1 MGYGINK
8 KSTPKMNGE
17 IPSVPIT
24 TLAGISSLTDL
35 LPEMP
40 LPTPLP
46 QTMSNK
52 SLLFHPRVAE
62 EAQILLS
69 VHDDNLV
76 PQLIHSLIET
86 SAEHIELKDH
96 FAGTDHLIEH
106 QQNIPVLLKAILQ
119 RNPNAFKGPNTQAA
133 RASCTRAPAVSNFV
147 PQPAAAPSFPLVE
160 QNAVFPNLMPQHQQP
175 PPPQQVTPNRFVNNL
190 SGLEQ
195 CSFSGNFNQ
204 QAPAAMSMPMPT
216 LAQTPQQLLKV
227 LEEDKVVNGSN
238 SSFAAAANRALQN
251 CNEPQHNALK
261 EEHKPVASN
270 SASAPPPPPP
280 AEPVKNSSVF
290 KIKEPRVMLNR
301 LNPEDEALM
310 QKSLKEFAQNKP
322 DLANKLGITQCKE
335 NNTSRRAATRSK
347 YKEVSSSSDSDE
359 ETAKKSNSKIF
370 KNKGRE
376 KEALR
381 KRERE
386 EKRSKQQDDDY
397 ELPDFESP
405 SRGRN
410 SNSTDE
416 SPRKKIRRIERK
428 LVPVIQKLTTDEL
441 MESNTYQRFSKCV
454 DLIFE
459 NTEDLD
465 LNAEFEE
472 DMDVPSEALIPKY
485 QLQDLY
491 SEAAKLKTMG
501 ATQSI
506 PPERLVRLMNIL
518 EKNIRDG
525 ARVSP
530 LADPDDDEEETKLWH
545 DIAMERVLR
554 GVDSSLSVLYIL
566 TSANM
571 PKRVYLEDVIDR
583 VVLFTKYQLS
593 NTIFPSF
600 DPVYRVTSK
609 KDGVSAKKKRAHN
622 KEVREKSILLLY
634 NKLNE
639 VVGLLSELLSIQ
651 VLTDTAVLNVSTL
664 SVSPFFVEKVSE
676 LQLSSLKLV
685 TTIFTRYEKHRRLLL
700 DDILASIARLP
711 SNKRS
716 LRSYRLNNQEH
727 IQMLTALV
735 LQLIQCVV
743 VLPDRLHKSKD
754 GKSVPAD
761 APPAEGEDG
770 KLANSITQVDR
781 DVFVRTRHDLAI
793 QLAGTFLTVFLNKC
807 GNKNEEIDYR
817 PLFENFVQDLLTTA
831 NKPEWPA
838 AEMLLSLLG
847 NILVKNFMNKGTDMS
862 LRVASLDYLGVVA
875 ARLRKDAVSS
885 SLKVDSINKLINEI
899 KEEERKDLEETGSNE
914 KKAKKSENV
923 SAMEE
928 EEERC
933 QYLQKVLLDYL
944 AVNAQGDQCFNY
956 ARHFYIVIW
965 FKGAADEISRHFD
978 NIVKTNKKTKKK
990 KKKKKGGDSESEEDE
1005 SDEDSD
1011 AKEEHENAEVTALVE
1026 KRKCFLMSKVKP
1038 FEDTGGGK
1046 TQVLQTYIDYDS
1058 AELICRYLA
1067 SKRPFSYSF
1076 DVYLMQ
1082 ILKVLNEHSIAI
1094 RTKAMKC
1101 LTMVVEADPS
1111 ILGRTNMQYGV
1122 QHSFLDHATSVR
1134 EAAVDLVGKFVL
1146 SCPDLIDKYY
1156 DMLSQRILDTGVS
1169 VRKRVIKIMK
1179 DICIECP
1186 EFPKIPEICIKMIR
1200 RVNDEEGIRKLV
1212 MEVFQNMWFTPV
1224 KERPHL
1230 DNNAL
1235 LRKVLNITEVVY
1247 LCKDTG
1253 LDWFEQLLQSL
1264 FKPKEDK
1271 DDAAKVQTQ
1280 PPQALLTACK
1290 QIVHCLIENVL
1301 RLEGTRFESSSETMT
1316 PEEALTQ
1323 RLVASLTTLYLLA
1336 KIRPQLLIDHATTL
1350 QPYLSLKCKSSA
1362 DFQIISCVARTL
1374 ELVVPLIEHPSESFM
1389 AQLEEDAVKLILQ
1402 HEKSVVAS
1410 CLSCLGSVVNN
1421 VTKNFKLIK
1430 DCFKNY
1436 YGTIT
1441 SYKQLHLKD
1450 KNDPRLNQHKA
1461 YFKRALFTVGLLI
1474 RHFDFTLPEVNEG
1487 LPPDIKEQV
1496 FQTLFYFLQNG
1507 NFDVQYFTLQA
1518 IGSMCIRHYDY
1529 MLMDD
1534 LKNMYHLLLT
1544 DKDAHI
1550 AMRIQVLSNIE
1561 TYLQE
1566 EELRMIKQDQEWA
1579 KLSKKENLKEM
1590 GDVSSGMASTV
1601 IQIYLKYVL
1610 DAFLHSNVA
1619 VRKAALRVIQLIL
1632 QQGLVHPVQIVPYLI
1647 CMSTDKEQAVSH
1659 SADKQLQEI
1668 EKKYPGFIHMKTLD
1682 GIWLSFRLQEILQS
1696 GEMVRGFRT
1705 KEKELPTAL
1714 NGFLYS
1720 ILRNTKQQRRA
1731 VSLSILKQFDEQAKT
1746 SLSQML
1752 YLADNLAYFP
1762 YQVQD
1767 EPLFIVHHID
1777 IVLSLSGTNL
1787 LQSFRESLNLTKPAN
1802 ELGPEEEP
1810 VIDEEDDEEDVDELM
1825 KRISDNNK
1833 PLLDCITASQ
1843 GCMLLL
1849 VLKQHLKDMYG
1860 ISDSKLGQ
1868 YAPTESGKIYEKA
1881 LTRKTNSIFEPK
1893 ATLQK
1898 LREGSLTTLLTEED
1912 KRDVIRQ
1919 YLSFK
1924 QLMLSFDGKD
1934 GDEDEEEDGP
1944 KVTKVY
1950 AISQAAP
1957 DESACTSAQGPDGQE
1972 VQYPKIPKLT
1982 IVPVKVPNEGSGKSY
1997 KSHHKVHKSERHR
2010 KHKHKKRKRV
2020 VNSED
2025 EDDENEYSD
2034 PDFIV

>member
-1 MGYGINK
+1 M
-8 KSTPKMNGE
+8 MNGE

-69 VHDDNLV
+69 VHDENLV
-76 PQLIHSLIET
+76 PQLIHSLVET

-96 FAGTDHLIEH
+96 FASTDHPIEH
-106 QQNIPVLLKAILQ
+106 QQNIPELLKAILL
-119 RNPNAFKGPNTQAA
+119 RNPNTFKGQQAQNAQDKASCLKMQPSQQMKAHHTNNFGQQAA
-133 RASCTRAPAVSNFV
+133 FGAMDS
-147 PQPAAAPSFPLVE
+147 
-160 QNAVFPNLMPQHQQP
+160 VFANLMPHNQP
-175 PPPQQVTPNRFVNNL
+175 SKMVNNIGTL
-190 SGLEQ
+190 PPLEQ
-195 CSFSGNFNQ
+195 CSFSSSNFGLLNEALPSLLLQHGSSSHPSQ
-204 QAPAAMSMPMPT
+204 QN
-216 LAQTPQQLLKV
+216 LLKG
-227 LEEDKVVNGSN
+227 LHDEEQVVNGSN
-238 SSFAAAANRALQN
+238 IGPHSSFSPNRSLQN
-251 CNEPQHNALK
+251 CIDSPR
-261 EEHKPVASN
+261 
-270 SASAPPPPPP
+270 
-280 AEPVKNSSVF
+280 PVKQVPNVISANAPGSARNPSVF

-301 LNPEDEALM
+301 LKPEDEALM

-322 DLANKLGITQCKE
+322 DLANKLGITISV
-335 NNTSRRAATRSK
+335 NNSKKPTPGRSK
-347 YKEVSSSSDSDE
+347 YKEISSSSGSEDE
-359 ETAKKSNSKIF
+359 TKTNSKFF
-370 KNKGRE
+370 KSKGRE

-381 KRERE
+381 KRERQ
-386 EKRSKQQDDDY
+386 EKRSRQHDDDY
-397 ELPDFESP
+397 DLPDFESP
-405 SRGRN
+405 SRGRKLN
-410 SNSTDE
+410 SVDE

-428 LVPVIQKLTTDEL
+428 LVPVIQKLSTDEL
-441 MESNTYQRFSKCV
+441 MESNTYQRFSQCV
-454 DLIFE
+454 DLIFD

-465 LNAEFEE
+465 LNADCDE
-472 DMDVPSEALIPKY
+472 DADVPSEALIPKY

-491 SEAAKLKTMG
+491 SEAAKLKVVG

-506 PPERLVRLMNIL
+506 PCERLVRLLNIL

-525 ARVSP
+525 SKVSP

-600 DPVYRVTSK
+600 DPVYRITSNK
-609 KDGVSAKKKRAHN
+609 AFCPKKKKVHN

-651 VLTDTAVLNVSTL
+651 VLTDTAVLNVSSL
-664 SVSPFFVEKVSE
+664 SVSPFFVESVSE

-716 LRSYRLNNQEH
+716 LRSYRLKNQDC

-743 VLPDRLHKSKD
+743 VLPDRLHKPSGDVTSLIAQNNETD
-754 GKSVPAD
+754 GLLN
-761 APPAEGEDG
+761 E
-770 KLANSITQVDR
+770 SITAVDR

-817 PLFENFVQDLLTTA
+817 PLFENFVQDLLTTV

-838 AEMLLSLLG
+838 AELLLSLLG
-847 NILVKNFMNKGTDMS
+847 NILVKNFMNKGIEIA

-885 SLKVDSINKLINEI
+885 NLKVDTINKLINEI
-899 KEEERKDLEETGSNE
+899 KEEERKDSDDSGSKHDLKS
-914 KKAKKSENV
+914 KKCDNIS
-923 SAMEE
+923 SMQE

-933 QYLQKVLLDYL
+933 QYLQKVLLDFL
-944 AVNAQGDQCFNY
+944 AVSGQGDQSYNY
-956 ARHFYIVIW
+956 ARHFYIVLW
-965 FKGAADEISRHFD
+965 FKGAGDEISRHFD
-978 NIVKTNKKTKKK
+978 IALKNNRKVKKK
-990 KKKKKGGDSESEEDE
+990 KSKKHKESEDDDL
-1005 SDEDSD
+1005 DEDSD
-1011 AKEEHENAEVTALVE
+1011 QKEEQENAEVTYLVE
-1026 KRKCFLMSKVKP
+1026 ERKGFLMSKVKP
-1038 FEDTGGGK
+1038 FEDHGSGK
-1046 TQVLQTYIDYDS
+1046 TQILQTYIDYES

-1067 SKRPFSYSF
+1067 SKRPFSFSF

-1082 ILKVLNEHSIAI
+1082 ILKVLNENSIAI

-1101 LTMVVEADPS
+1101 LTMIVEADPA
-1111 ILGRTNMQYGV
+1111 ILGRTNMQLGV
-1122 QHSFLDHATSVR
+1122 QHSFLDHSTSVR

-1146 SCPDLIDKYY
+1146 SCPKLIDKYY
-1156 DMLSQRILDTGVS
+1156 EMLSQRILDTGVS

-1224 KERPHL
+1224 KEKPHL
-1230 DNNAL
+1230 DNAAL

-1271 DDAAKVQTQ
+1271 EDSAKVQMQ
-1280 PPQALLTACK
+1280 PPAPLLTACR
-1290 QIVHCLIENVL
+1290 QIVQCLIENVL
-1301 RLEGTRFESSSETMT
+1301 RLEETTFESMSETMT
-1316 PEEALTQ
+1316 PKEALSQ
-1323 RLVASLTTLYLLA
+1323 RLVACLTTLYLLA

-1350 QPYLSLKCKSSA
+1350 QPYLSLKCKSPS

-1389 AQLEEDAVKLILQ
+1389 AQLEEDSVKLILQ

-1410 CLSCLGSVVNN
+1410 CLSCLGSVVNS
-1421 VTKNFKLIK
+1421 VTKNFKLIR

-1436 YGTIT
+1436 YGTIS

-1450 KNDPRLNQHKA
+1450 RNDPRLAQHKA
-1461 YFKRALFTVGLLI
+1461 YFKRALFTVGLLM
-1474 RHFDFTLPEVNEG
+1474 RHFDFTIPEVNEG
-1487 LPPDIKEQV
+1487 LPTDIKDQV
-1496 FQTLFYFLQNG
+1496 FQSFFYFLQNG

-1529 MLMDD
+1529 MLMSE
-1534 LKNMYHLLLT
+1534 LKRMYHLLLT

-1550 AMRIQVLSNIE
+1550 AMRIQVLGNIE

-1566 EELRMIKQDQEWA
+1566 EEMRMIKQDQEWA
-1579 KLSKKENLKEM
+1579 KMSKKENLKEM

-1601 IQIYLKYVL
+1601 IQIYLKDVL
-1610 DAFLHSNVA
+1610 DAFLHPNVT

-1647 CMSTDKEQAVSH
+1647 CMSTDLEQCVSH

-1682 GIWLSFRLQEILQS
+1682 GIWLSFRLQEIIQND
-1696 GEMVRGFRT
+1696 EIVRGFRT

-1752 YLADNLAYFP
+1752 YLADNLAYCP
-1762 YQVQD
+1762 YQVID
-1767 EPLFIVHHID
+1767 EPLFIIHHID
-1777 IVLSLSGTNL
+1777 IVLSLVGTNL
-1787 LQSFRESLNLTKPAN
+1787 LQSFRESLNLSKPAG
-1802 ELGPEEEP
+1802 ELGPDEEH
-1810 VIDEEDDEEDVDELM
+1810 VIDEDDEDDVEELI
-1825 KRISDNNK
+1825 KRISEDTK

-1849 VLKQHLKDMYG
+1849 VLKQHLKDLYG
-1860 ISDSKLGQ
+1860 ISDSKLTQ
-1868 YAPTESGKIYEKA
+1868 YAPTESGKIYEKS
-1881 LTRKTNSIFEPK
+1881 LTRKTNSIFDPK

-1898 LREGSLTTLLTEED
+1898 LKEGTLPGLLTNED
-1912 KRDVIRQ
+1912 KREVINQ

-1934 GDEDEEEDGP
+1934 GEEEDEDEGS

-1950 AISQAAP
+1950 AISKAAP
-1957 DESACTSAQGPDGQE
+1957 DESACASAQGPDGQ
-1972 VQYPKIPKLT
+1972 QAQFPKIPKLT
-1982 IVPVKVPNEGSGKSY
+1982 IVPVKMPNEGTGKSY
-1997 KSHHKVHKSERHR
+1997 KSHHKVHKVEKHR
-2010 KHKHKKRKRV
+2010 KHKHKKKKRV
-2020 VNSED
+2020 VSNED
-2025 EDDENEYSD
+2025 EDDEDEYSD
-2034 PDFIV
+2034 PDFLG